1 MSRTDATATPGL
13 RAVQVDDPRQVFA
26 RVPFMNMLQMR
37 RDHSQGGKA
46 RMSIDARAELG
57 NVIGALHGGV
67 VVTLMDVAMASAAVS
82 HVDFSRTAVSLTLTT
97 SFLAPGTG
105 TLTCDGELL
114 SSDGQVAYCS
124 AIVRDEAGRT
134 AATGQGSF
142 RYLPLPVNPWPSP
155 EPRPNRSPP

>member
-1 MSRTDATATPGL
+1 MRRSDTKEASGL

-26 RVPFMNMLQMR
+26 RVPFMSLLQMR

-57 NVIGALHGGV
+57 NVIGAVHGGV
-67 VVTLMDVAMASAAVS
+67 VATLIDVAMASAAVS

-105 TLTCDGELL
+105 ALTCDAELL

-124 AIVRDEAGRT
+124 AVVRDAAGLT
-134 AATGQGSF
+134 IATGQGSF
-142 RYLPLPVNPWPSP
+142 RYLAFPVNT
-155 EPRPNRSPP
+155 